1 MKRDTVDIERLKQL
15 YYEDELSIKEV
26 SQILN
31 VSYSLILRLMIKN
44 NLERR
49 EAKQNYNMNDKI
61 KLRTLKKM
69 YYEEKMGIRKIAN
82 ILGVSDSSI
91 LKFMIEHKLER
102 RPQKA
107 IICDLQKSE

>member
-15 YYEDELSIKEV
+15 YYKEELSIKEV

-31 VSYSLILRLMIKN
+31 VSYSLILRLMIKH

-69 YYEEKMGIRKIAN
+69 YYEEKMGIRKISK

-102 RPQKA
+102 RPPKS
-107 IICDLQKSE
+107 IICDSNNLQ